1 MTRAADLAQFEHDAA
16 AMLQQRHQAGLRP
29 GESVAVQLTFVQ
41 GVRRVALKITDADS
55 GQLIELF
62 ADIPGVIDDDAIE
75 LGLDF
80 LDGVLEELL
89 ASGREAYPP
98 LDAAPYPFEG
108 QTIYLSGNVRRPDLE
123 AAADALLSKDR
134 PR

>member
-1 MTRAADLAQFEHDAA
+1 MAREADLAQFEHDAA
-16 AMLQQRHQAGLRP
+16 EMLQERHRAGLRP
-29 GESVAVQLTFVQ
+29 TETIAVQLTFVS
-41 GVRRVALKITDADS
+41 GVRRVALRIEDAAGD
-55 GQLIELF
+55 QRLELF
-62 ADIPGVIDDDAIE
+62 ADVPGVADDDAIE

-80 LDGVLEELL
+80 LDGVLEEIL

-108 QTIYLSGNVRRPDLE
+108 QTIYLSGSVRRPGLE
-123 AAADALLSKDR
+123 AAADELLRQDR